1 MFGELQ
7 TFSASSKLASS
18 GQSQFL
24 DHCLKY
30 LSGTKEREY
39 MKIEK
44 ILLSEKATGPERERD
59 VPVLIIEH
67 DGHICGD

>member
-1 MFGELQ
+1 
-7 TFSASSKLASS
+7 
-18 GQSQFL
+18 
-24 DHCLKY
+24 
-30 LSGTKEREY
+30 